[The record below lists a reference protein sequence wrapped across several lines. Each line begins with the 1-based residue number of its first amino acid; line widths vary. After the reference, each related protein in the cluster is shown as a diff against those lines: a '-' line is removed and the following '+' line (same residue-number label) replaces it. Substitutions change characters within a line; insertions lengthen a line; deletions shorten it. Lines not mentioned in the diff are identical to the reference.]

1 MIFLCNSK
9 GTITSGVPDNVYQ
22 GSNFANEIILVAPFP
37 AGNQVTAAFILPN
50 GTYTTEQLMTYFDL
64 GESYEDEDG
73 LILNAWRVLIG
84 SDITSY
90 SGTAQVQFRIYSGS
104 YTAKQNP
111 FIASYTTNFTISQG
125 VPVVLPSTPASTIYQ
140 QILNNLAIVSSKT
153 NQNATDIEKKLD
165 KVTSVTETPTLYGK
179 TTAGIQKQFPVSL
192 TSGESEN
199 TAQIP
204 SKQYADTGIGEA
216 KTAASG
222 ASQAAERANQNAL
235 SAAQLATAANTKSEN
250 AKDASTEALSKASA
264 AETSAR
270 QATETANNALEIA
283 KGSIKGV
290 AFADYQT
297 MIAKLNGYS
306 PATNIFSVGQ
316 PFYIRK
322 MDVPDLWVYRI
333 TANYVQYNYTTDDA
347 FLQDLLTNGYV
358 QIGSTE
364 VAQQESKTSI
374 SGDVLT
380 RENVKGGNGI
390 TVAELADGIQIL
402 IDSTVLQNKAQNSS
416 SIAIGRGATSSGM
429 ANIVAGYN
437 ATSGS
442 DETIA
447 MGKYAYIGA
456 NLPGAMQ
463 FGHGANDEA
472 YTANFGGYAPTSEGG
487 VAEYPINKMKIYQ
500 SANAAADGK
509 SGYHALA
516 TEDYAKKAGDGKY
529 VPIVTSA
536 AGRRV
541 YTVEAD
547 GSQSNVPAT
556 SGIYEGVPSV
566 VLRANGR
573 AQIAAPLFDD
583 DIANK
588 KYVDEHSGG
597 ATGDY
602 VEKAYPVGVE
612 GAGYDDNLNLYS
624 VLYAGTGQWNETVT
638 GVTTKVDISNVAKR
652 ANKIVMTGEDGKVET
667 PPASSTYD
675 AVPYGQ
681 LSQLLAN
688 KISKMENDAVLSAY
702 CELVD
707 KTTALLQ
714 IADSPIVS
722 TIVSRTSRGTV
733 QGETPT
739 VASDL
744 ATKAYVDS
752 HGGGGSG
759 VKAVKTTLQY
769 SENFSAITNTAY
781 YSSDVIAKYKVA
793 NLSAISGLSDSLTWA
808 KLCCATRWS
817 RGSYLDSTTDIANA
831 NFDISGNTPNV
842 FFYPYIPTG
851 TSVQVPAL
859 FMRIDSI
866 PTGVEPTDLGFEFCL
881 IG

>member
-1 MIFLCNSK
+1 MIFFCNSK

-37 AGNQVTAAFILPN
+37 AGNQVTASFILPN
-50 GTYTTEQLMTYFDL
+50 GTYTTEQLMASFDL
-64 GESYEDEDG
+64 GENYEDENG
-73 LILNAWRVLIG
+73 RVLNAWRVLIG
-84 SDITSY
+84 SDLTSY

-104 YTAKQNP
+104 YTEKQNP

-125 VPVVLPSTPASTIYQ
+125 VPVVLPSSPSSTIYQ
-140 QILNNLAIVSSKT
+140 QILNNLSILTNKT
-153 NQNATDIEKKLD
+153 NQNTTNIANKLD
-165 KVTSVTETPTLYGK
+165 KVSAVTETPTLYGK
-179 TTAGIQKQFPVSL
+179 TTSGIQKQFPVHL
-192 TSGESEN
+192 ASGEIEN
-199 TAQIP
+199 ATKIP
-204 SKQYADTGIGEA
+204 SKQYTDAEVGDA
-216 KTAASG
+216 KTAAES
-222 ASQAAERANQNAL
+222 ARQAAENANQNAL
-235 SAAQLATAANTKSEN
+235 SAAQLANTANTNSEN
-250 AKDASTEALSKASA
+250 AKDTSTEALSKASS
-264 AETSAR
+264 AETSAS

-316 PFYIRK
+316 PLYIRK

-333 TANYVQYNYTTDDA
+333 TPNYVQYNYTTDDA

-390 TVAELADGIQIL
+390 SVAELADGIQIL
-402 IDSTVLQNKAQNSS
+402 IDSSVLQNKARNSS
-416 SIAIGRGATSSGM
+416 SIAIGEGVNSSGL
-429 ANIVAGYN
+429 ANIVAGYK
-437 ATSGS
+437 ASSGS

-463 FGHGANDEA
+463 FGHGSNSEDH
-472 YTANFGGYAPTSEGG
+472 TANFGGYAPTSEGG
-487 VAEYPINKMKIYQ
+487 VVEYPINKMKIYQ
-500 SANAAADGK
+500 SANSAADGK
-509 SGYHALA
+509 SGYHSLA
-516 TEDYAKKAGDGKY
+516 TEDYVRKVGDTKY
-529 VPIVTSA
+529 VPKRSSYTPSAYIQNSDGTVQVTPIAS
-536 AGRRV
+536 
-541 YTVEAD
+541 YTVFN
-547 GSQSNVPAT
+547 SL
-556 SGIYEGVPSV
+556 I
-566 VLRANGR
+566 LRDSSGR
-573 AQIAAPLFDD
+573 AQVEEPETAS
-583 DIANK
+583 DIATK
-588 KYVDEHSGG
+588 KYVDDHSGG
-597 ATGDY
+597 ASGNY
-602 VEKAYPVGVE
+602 VEKANPTGVE
-612 GAGYDDNLNLYS
+612 GGGNDDNLNLYS
-624 VLYAGTGQWNETVT
+624 VLYAGTGQWLDQVT

-714 IADSPIVS
+714 IADTSIAS
-722 TIVSRTSRGTV
+722 TIAMRTSRGTL
-733 QGETPT
+733 QAETPT

-752 HGGGGSG
+752 HSGGGAGT
-759 VKAVKTTLQY
+759 VKAVKTY
-769 SENFSAITNTAY
+769 IGGDSFSAITNTAY
-781 YSSDVIAKYKVA
+781 YNSGVIATYKVA
-793 NLSAISGLSDSLTWA
+793 NLSAISGLSDSLAWA
-808 KLCCATRWS
+808 KLCCVTRWK
-817 RGSYLDSTTDIANA
+817 RGSFIDSTADVANA
-831 NFDISGNTPNV
+831 NFDISSNTPSV
-842 FFYPYIPTG
+842 FFYPYVPTG
-851 TSVQVPAL
+851 TAGQVPAL

-866 PTGVEPTDLGFEFCL
+866 PENTDTIELGVEFCL

>member
-1 MIFLCNSK
+1 MIFFCNSK

-37 AGNQVTAAFILPN
+37 AGNQVTASFILPN
-50 GTYTTEQLMTYFDL
+50 GTYTTEQLMASFDL
-64 GESYEDEDG
+64 GESYEDENG
-73 LILNAWRVLIG
+73 LVLNAWRVLIG
-84 SDITSY
+84 SDLTSY

-125 VPVVLPSTPASTIYQ
+125 VPVVLPSSPSSTIYQ
-140 QILNNLAIVSSKT
+140 QILNNLSILTNKT
-153 NQNATDIEKKLD
+153 DQNTTNIENKLD
-165 KVTSVTETPTLYGK
+165 KVSAVTETPTLYGK
-179 TTAGIQKQFPVSL
+179 TTSGIQKQFPVHL
-192 TSGESEN
+192 ASGEIEN
-199 TAQIP
+199 ATQIP
-204 SKQYADTGIGEA
+204 SKQYTDAGVGDA
-216 KTAASG
+216 KTAAES
-222 ASQAAERANQNAL
+222 ARQSAETANQNAI
-235 SAAQLATAANTKSEN
+235 SAAQLANTANTNSEN
-250 AKDASTEALSKASA
+250 AKDTSTEALSKASA
-264 AETSAR
+264 AETSAS

-290 AFADYQT
+290 AYADYQT

-316 PFYIRK
+316 PLYIRK

-333 TANYVQYNYTTDDA
+333 TPNYVQYNYTTDDA

-390 TVAELADGIQIL
+390 SVAELADGIQIL
-402 IDSTVLQNKAQNSS
+402 IDSSVLQNKAKNSS
-416 SIAIGRGATSSGM
+416 SIAIGQGTTSSGM

-437 ATSGS
+437 ASSGS
-442 DETIA
+442 NETIV

-463 FGHGANDEA
+463 FGHGSNDEA
-472 YTANFGGYAPTSEGG
+472 NTANFGGYAPTSEGSI
-487 VAEYPINKMKIYQ
+487 VEYPINKIKIYQ
-500 SANAAADGK
+500 SANSAADGK

-529 VPIVTSA
+529 VPIVTSVS
-536 AGRRV
+536 GRRV
-541 YTVEAD
+541 YTIEAD
-547 GSQSNVPAT
+547 GSQSNIPAT
-556 SGIYEGVPSV
+556 SGVYEGPSV
-566 VLRANGR
+566 VLRSNGR
-573 AQIAAPLFDD
+573 AQISAPIYDD

-597 ATGDY
+597 ASGNY
-602 VEKAYPVGVE
+602 VEKATPIGVE
-612 GAGYDDNLNLYS
+612 GGGNDDNLNLYS
-624 VLYAGTGQWNETVT
+624 VLYSGTGQWLDQVT
-638 GVTTKVDISNVAKR
+638 GVTTKVNISNIAKR

-714 IADSPIVS
+714 IADLSVAS
-722 TIVSRTSRGTV
+722 TIAMRTSRGTL
-733 QGETPT
+733 QAEAPT
-739 VASDL
+739 VAADL

-769 SENFSAITNTAY
+769 IEKFSAITNTAY

-793 NLSAISGLSDSLTWA
+793 NLSSISGLSNSLSWA
-808 KLCCATRWS
+808 KLCCASRWS

-831 NFDISGNTPNV
+831 NLDISGNTPNV
-842 FFYPYIPTG
+842 FFYPYVPTG
-851 TSVQVPAL
+851 QSPQVPAL

-866 PTGVEPTDLGFEFCL
+866 PQGVHEEDLGLEFCL